1 MPAWAWACPEEGA
14 VRRSLVARL
23 PFSPAATRRGRSGRP
38 QLRGTYQTCST
49 TPGVRTFN
57 SDLPIDDQPRLQPE
71 RREQALP
78 LTIATFAQ
86 TAPTLPGTQHQCRR
100 AVACTPRSYSRHGR
114 DLSCRA
120 PALAQGL
127 GLADVQCEGP
137 AEAPQRGIRLPPPI
151 YWGARPLRRD
161 PRAQSTYGRH
171 GTLQMISR

>member
-100 AVACTPRSYSRHGR
+100 AVACTPRTYSRHGR

-120 PALAQGL
+120 PALARVL
-127 GLADVQCEGP
+127 GWQTSNAKGP
-137 AEAPQRGIRLPPPI
+137 PRRHSAASDCRLR
-151 YWGARPLRRD
+151 YTGARALCV
-161 PRAQSTYGRH
+161 AIQGRKAH
-171 GTLQMISR
+171 TGDTGHYK